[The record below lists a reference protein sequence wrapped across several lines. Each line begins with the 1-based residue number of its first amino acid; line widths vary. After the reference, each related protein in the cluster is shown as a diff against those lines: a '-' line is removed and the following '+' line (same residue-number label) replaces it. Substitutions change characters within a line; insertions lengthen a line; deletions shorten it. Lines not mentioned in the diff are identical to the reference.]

1 MQPGK
6 EDFFETLLKVH
17 GIKFVSSYRNAK
29 MKLKTYHQ
37 TVTDILLYSQCRQL
51 NHYLPSKYHW
61 WWLHLLLA
69 SNKFDSEYTLLS
81 RSINFSSCGKDCEA
95 FMSSYSRT
103 AFSLRDFLRT
113 FISPIFYKKASCVT
127 SCNCT
132 YLGKLCCGSI
142 SEIFYNFLNTDK
154 LIMINVH
161 NTFLIFLNNIL
172 NKHHQNKKIHH
183 YLSNKSLFFSFTLI
197 HENSFIGFF
206 MFAVNNLCHASWNFK
221 FFIFAVN

>member
-103 AFSLRDFLRT
+103 AFSLRNFLRT
-113 FISPIFYKKASCVT
+113 FISPIFYKKVVSRPVT
-127 SCNCT
+127 VHIWENFVVAAFPR
-132 YLGKLCCGSI
+132 YSI
-142 SEIFYNFLNTDK
+142 I
-154 LIMINVH
+154 
-161 NTFLIFLNNIL
+161 FLIPINLLWSMFITP
-172 NKHHQNKKIHH
+172 
-183 YLSNKSLFFSFTLI
+183 FSF
-197 HENSFIGFF
+197 F
-206 MFAVNNLCHASWNFK
+206 
-221 FFIFAVN
+221 